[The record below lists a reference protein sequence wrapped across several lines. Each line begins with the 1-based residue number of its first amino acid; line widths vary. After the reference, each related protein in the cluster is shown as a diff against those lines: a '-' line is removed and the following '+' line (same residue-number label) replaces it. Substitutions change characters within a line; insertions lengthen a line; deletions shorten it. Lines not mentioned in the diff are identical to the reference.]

1 MQGLGENGHLPS
13 DPASGAVLA
22 SLDSVPAQESRT
34 RAFVEWT
41 PDRAD
46 AVARRL
52 GIVLGPDQWRV
63 IACAR
68 ELEATAPG
76 HVHLDDLTRRL
87 GKELTELRALFP
99 EPLLDTLVALAGLTR

>member
-1 MQGLGENGHLPS
+1 
-13 DPASGAVLA
+13 VLA
-22 SLDSVPAQESRT
+22 PKSRT
-34 RAFVEWT
+34 RDFVEWT

-46 AVARRL
+46 VVARRL

-76 HVHLDDLTRRL
+76 HVRLDDLTSRL
-87 GKELTELRALFP
+87 GKELREIRALFP
-99 EPLLDTLVALAGLTR
+99 EPLLDTLIALAGLTR